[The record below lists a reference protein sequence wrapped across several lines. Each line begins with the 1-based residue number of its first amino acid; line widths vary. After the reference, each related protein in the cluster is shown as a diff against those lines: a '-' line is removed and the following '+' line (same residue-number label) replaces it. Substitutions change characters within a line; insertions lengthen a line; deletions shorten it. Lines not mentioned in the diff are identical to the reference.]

1 MYIKVPNMFS
11 IIRMKKH
18 ILIIIYIYQLSSVAD
33 PGLFGHP
40 KQEKKKP
47 DPDYLNNALIKIS
60 YFLLR
65 EDFFVKKVYYG
76 NIMFLKI

>member
-1 MYIKVPNMFS
+1 MFS

-47 DPDYLNNALIKIS
+47 DPDYLNNALIKIIKIS

-65 EDFFVKKVYYG
+65 EDFFLLKKCNMV
-76 NIMFLKI
+76 ILCF